1 MATNL
6 RRIEDRKSRNDGV
19 YFSMAKCCEPDKECI
34 LKDPKC
40 RWLCLALQ
48 DSNFPDGRCH
58 FRKESVDG
66 PNMYD
71 LERKESIFE
80 RVNGNRSV
88 TA

>member
-6 RRIEDRKSRNDGV
+6 KRIEDRKSRNDGV
-19 YFSMAKCCEPDKECI
+19 YFAMAKCCEPDEECI

-48 DSNFPDGRCH
+48 DSNFSDGRCH
-58 FRKESVDG
+58 FRKESVEG

-71 LERKESIFE
+71 LERKEKYI
-80 RVNGNRSV
+80 
-88 TA
+88 